1 MEILASEANI
11 SPLSVG
17 KISKQN
23 SGSMSAAPRS
33 VVTLQL
39 QAYNRDSMQEGPNK
53 PAEGW

>member
-39 QAYNRDSMQEGPNK
+39 QAHNRDSMQEGPNK
-53 PAEGW
+53 SADGW